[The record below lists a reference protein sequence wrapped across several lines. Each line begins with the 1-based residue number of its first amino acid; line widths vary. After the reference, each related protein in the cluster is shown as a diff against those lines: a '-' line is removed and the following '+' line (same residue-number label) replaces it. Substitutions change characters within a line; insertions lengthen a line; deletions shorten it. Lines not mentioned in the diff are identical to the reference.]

1 MYNVIPIVEM
11 AYKATGYRMNKD
23 MNDIR
28 PGNSSWLVSRE
39 MHPPAIPKEKM
50 ARETGRMNT

>member
-1 MYNVIPIVEM
+1 M
-11 AYKATGYRMNKD
+11 AYNATGYQMNND